1 MSEEQSSSGQQG
13 DNNHRGLRRSEHI
26 AVFMRFR
33 SVFGDAMRRRSVST
47 PGRSASIDPSDE
59 PFAPGRDPRSLS
71 RALGDVLRDR
81 GWTGAVS
88 QSELFAAWD
97 ELVGPVTAE
106 HAEPVDLTNGV
117 LRVRCDSTAWATQL
131 GLMRSRIL
139 GAIAE
144 RFPEAGVES
153 IRFTGPDAPTWKRGP
168 RSVPGRGPRD
178 TYG

>member
-1 MSEEQSSSGQQG
+1 MS
-13 DNNHRGLRRSEHI
+13 DPTIRGARRSEHI

-33 SVFGDAMRRRSVST
+33 SVFGDGMRRRSVST
-47 PGRSASIDPSDE
+47 PGRSTSIDPADE
-59 PFAPGRDPRSLS
+59 PFAPGRDPRSLG
-71 RALGDVLRDR
+71 RALGEVLRDR
-81 GWTGAVS
+81 GWTGTVS

-106 HAEPVDLTNGV
+106 HAEPVDLRAGV

-139 GAIAE
+139 SAISD
-144 RFPEAGVES
+144 RFPDAGVES
-153 IRFTGPDAPTWKRGP
+153 IRFTGPDAPSWKRGP

>member
-1 MSEEQSSSGQQG
+1 MSDPGQPTAPK
-13 DNNHRGLRRSEHI
+13 HIGLRRSEHI
-26 AVFMRFR
+26 AVFLRFQ
-33 SVFGDAMRRRSVST
+33 SVFGDGSSRRRAANARATRGSV
-47 PGRSASIDPSDE
+47 DPADE
-59 PFAPGRDPRSLS
+59 PFAPGRDPRSFS
-71 RALGDVLRDR
+71 RALGEVLRDR

-97 ELVGPVTAE
+97 ELVGPITAE
-106 HAEPVDLTNGV
+106 HAEPIDLRAGV

-139 GAIAE
+139 SAIAE
-144 RFPEAGVES
+144 RYPDAGVES
-153 IRFTGPDAPTWKRGP
+153 IRFTGPDAPSWKRGP